1 VQHYREI
8 RRAEPDGKQL
18 ARTHGMTAGGITTRE
33 ADTLLVER
41 ARDFLAAGPAEA
53 RHLVA
58 SVCQLPG
65 VPAPVAEHLAETLLG
80 GHPEFRRGDDG
91 RWSLGAA
98 RGAAPGPHASAVR
111 EAASAWKPGGL
122 TAAPASVERLGGM
135 SFVVVD
141 VETTGG
147 RAQGGD
153 RITEIAAVVVRE
165 GQIAETFET
174 LVNPERPIPP
184 WISQLTNIS
193 WDMVRDAPRFRD
205 VCDDVLRILGGN
217 VFVAHNARFDWSFVS
232 MEVERATGR
241 MLEGRQL
248 CTVRLA
254 RRLLPQLRRRSL
266 DFVADYYDV
275 NIAARHRAMGDAYAT
290 AHVLLG
296 LLRDAEA
303 RGCTTWDDL
312 DRFLST
318 STATRRRRRPS
329 ALPNPVSR
337 DTTA

>member
-1 VQHYREI
+1 MTLGGISSR
-8 RRAEPDGKQL
+8 EPDSL
-18 ARTHGMTAGGITTRE
+18 LTA
-33 ADTLLVER
+33 R
-41 ARDFLAAGPAEA
+41 ARDFLRAGPADS
-53 RHLVA
+53 RLLVA
-58 SVCQLPG
+58 AVCQLPG
-65 VPAPVAEHLAETLLG
+65 VPDAVADHLAETLLG
-80 GHPEFRRGDDG
+80 GHAEFVRGEDRR
-91 RWSLGAA
+91 WAL
-98 RGAAPGPHASAVR
+98 ASTSGMVA
-111 EAASAWKPGGL
+111 
-122 TAAPASVERLGGM
+122 ERLPGSWGTGDLPFAMSAGALGLRPDAGTDEVLSRM

-153 RITEIAAVVVRE
+153 RVTEFAAVVVRD
-165 GQIAETFET
+165 GMIAEQYET
-174 LVNPERPIPP
+174 LLNPDRSIPP

-205 VCDDVLRILGGN
+205 VCDDVMRMLGGH

-241 MLEGRQL
+241 LLDGRQL

-266 DFVADYYDV
+266 DYVADHYNV
-275 NIAARHRAMGDAYAT
+275 NIAARHRAMGDALAT

-303 RGCTTWDDL
+303 RGCTTWGDL
-312 DRFLST
+312 ERLLATST
-318 STATRRRRRPS
+318 STRRRRRPS
-329 ALPNPVSR
+329 ALPTSVTR